1 MYFLIYTEDSAENGH
16 KRSPYLAEHRD
27 WLKSDHSDVT
37 LHVAGPWTDDKGVS
51 KGSLLLIEAPSES
64 RAKSWMAEDPFV
76 RENLP
81 GVSLLRPFNW
91 ILGKP
96 A

>member
-16 KRSPYLAEHRD
+16 KRGPFLDEHRQ
-27 WLKSDHSDVT
+27 WLKSDHDNVT
-37 LHVAGPWTDDKGVS
+37 LHIAGPWTDEHGTS
-51 KGSLLLIEAPSES
+51 KGSILLIEAQDEAAA
-64 RAKSWMAEDPFV
+64 RKWMAQDPFV
-76 RENLP
+76 RENIP

-91 ILGKP
+91 VLGKP